1 MPRNEDG
8 TPQRFANP
16 FDSWAQLQNDGG
28 NTVPGRSNNCADC
41 SRSFL
46 ETWFGNPQVSA
57 PRTPDTD
64 KDGKPDTWSP
74 ERAANENQIRWSGA
88 KHSYAGEGKD
98 PNTAARI
105 ANDLLKAGHGSAAIV
120 QVNWPKPQGGGHAFN
135 AVNYHGKIV
144 WIDTQTGQVS
154 HDPIHISKATHA
166 FYIPLDANRQPLH
179 ADKAV
184 AQPDNAQ
191 TQTKPDST
199 PADQSQNKPDTTP
212 TEQTQSAPDTSPTP
226 QKDTTEGSPTPPHTD
241 TPTDDTGDPTN
252 STSDST
258 PDSPP
263 RDHPSDQA
271 PSVDSESDS
280 TPPADHPDS
289 TNQDDQAHPK
299 PEHTPSDQ
307 HQPLA
312 PPSDREST
320 PRHRGADASQHLA
333 NALRHDPN
341 PLMYGRPVPHAPDQ
355 TSNHSA
361 TPEPHQQ
368 HPTSESTANNP
379 PRTTEAHSAAP
390 TTAQPG
396 GHPVPADP
404 AGAETD
410 DSDNDRE
417 IRRKQLEKANT
428 DPAWFKKYYQKNG
441 HRIRKDRRDENN
453 NRVPQLHPTG
463 DPKTPWMLASDA
475 PEAEGESYIDTGEK
489 KGKRKV
495 GISKENL
502 EILDKSAKK
511 RQNAIDADD
520 LPHKARQQ
528 AKENY
533 EKNKTAENKAE
544 FDRADAI
551 HSPLHGKMTRASEDY
566 GEDVAEYHA
575 VPEHFK
581 DAVRVDDRG
590 TGNNRFDQV
599 WKLPNGEFIVVEA
612 KGSPRASLGDRR
624 GLPAGA
630 RDIDHEQPGE
640 GAQQHNGTGQDSQED
655 SDNSTSPAVRRV
667 KQGTREYFKV
677 ILHEMKTRSNEN
689 LLKAT
694 TDAERAHALAERKLA
709 NELTDALLADPS
721 RITYLLVKGVPDGEK
736 HGGYEMY
743 QFDIRTEK
751 EKEQQNDQNSSA

>member
-1 MPRNEDG
+1 
-8 TPQRFANP
+8 
-16 FDSWAQLQNDGG
+16 
-28 NTVPGRSNNCADC
+28 
-41 SRSFL
+41 
-46 ETWFGNPQVSA
+46 
-57 PRTPDTD
+57 
-64 KDGKPDTWSP
+64 
-74 ERAANENQIRWSGA
+74 
-88 KHSYAGEGKD
+88 
-98 PNTAARI
+98 
-105 ANDLLKAGHGSAAIV
+105 
-120 QVNWPKPQGGGHAFN
+120 
-135 AVNYHGKIV
+135 
-144 WIDTQTGQVS
+144 
-154 HDPIHISKATHA
+154 
-166 FYIPLDANRQPLH
+166 
-179 ADKAV
+179 
-184 AQPDNAQ
+184 
-191 TQTKPDST
+191 
-199 PADQSQNKPDTTP
+199 
-212 TEQTQSAPDTSPTP
+212 
-226 QKDTTEGSPTPPHTD
+226 
-241 TPTDDTGDPTN
+241 
-252 STSDST
+252 
-258 PDSPP
+258 
-263 RDHPSDQA
+263 
-271 PSVDSESDS
+271 
-280 TPPADHPDS
+280 
-289 TNQDDQAHPK
+289 
-299 PEHTPSDQ
+299 
-307 HQPLA
+307 
-312 PPSDREST
+312 
-320 PRHRGADASQHLA
+320 
-333 NALRHDPN
+333 
-341 PLMYGRPVPHAPDQ
+341 MYGRPVPHAPDQ

-736 HGGYEMY
+736 HGGTRCTSSTSGQKRRRSSRMIKIPRHEFPTRNVGLLLEVLNPDLQKEIDSLSRNSEWFTTTLASAVQVLNVRCADDPTAAKLETWESCVTAM
-743 QFDIRTEK
+743 QVGSALFASARANTESVECLIDHKRRTIPAGA
-751 EKEQQNDQNSSA
+751 QSWVDAATGSRPSGWPVCAGRRGA